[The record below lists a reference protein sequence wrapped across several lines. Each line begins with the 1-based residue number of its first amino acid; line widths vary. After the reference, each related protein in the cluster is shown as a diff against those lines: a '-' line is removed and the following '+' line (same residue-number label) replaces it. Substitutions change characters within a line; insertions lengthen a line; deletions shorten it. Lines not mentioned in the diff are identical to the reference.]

1 MADQAPPIDL
11 TQYRT
16 LIFDCDGVIL
26 NSNPIKTEAFYQ
38 AALPYGEDA
47 ARALRAYHVR
57 NGGISRYHKFDW
69 LLTEVVGQS
78 EPDPEERQ
86 ALLEAYAKN
95 VWDGMLTCELDEAI
109 LELRKQTPHAR
120 WMVASGS
127 DEQELREIFRL
138 RGLNE
143 LFDAGIYGSPRT
155 KEEIFSELGETNTL
169 LRPAVFLGDSRY
181 DAQAAQR
188 ASFTFIFV
196 QRWSESEAAPS
207 EQKIESC
214 GDLVHSLG
222 RTHL

>member
-1 MADQAPPIDL
+1 MSQPVIDL

-47 ARALRAYHVR
+47 ARALREYHVR

-69 LLTEVVGQS
+69 FLTEVIGQL
-78 EPDPEERQ
+78 EPNPEERQ

-95 VWDGMLTCELDEAI
+95 VWDGMLTCEFDEAI
-109 LELRKQTPHAR
+109 FELRKQTPHAR

-138 RGLNE
+138 RGLDQ

-155 KEEIFSELGETNTL
+155 KEEILVDTENTTDFF
-169 LRPAVFLGDSRY
+169 RPALFLGDSHY
-181 DAQAAQR
+181 DATTADALNI
-188 ASFTFIFV
+188 SFIFLTH
-196 QRWSESEAAPS
+196 WSEASPS
-207 EQKIESC
+207 PFYSTLPEIPRSA
-214 GDLVHSLG
+214 L
-222 RTHL
+222 T

>member
-1 MADQAPPIDL
+1 MADGAPPIDL

-47 ARALRAYHVR
+47 ARALREYHVR

-69 LLTEVVGQS
+69 FLTEVIGQS

-86 ALLEAYAKN
+86 ALLNAYAKN
-95 VWDGMLTCELDEAI
+95 VWDGMLACEVDEAI
-109 LELRKQTPHAR
+109 FELRKQTPHAR

-138 RGLNE
+138 RGLDE

-155 KEEIFSELGETNTL
+155 KEEIFAELAATNTL
-169 LRPAVFLGDSRY
+169 LTPAVFFGDSRY
-181 DAQAAQR
+181 DAQAAQTLNL
-188 ASFTFIFV
+188 TFVFL
-196 QRWSESEAAPS
+196 QNWSETSPPCGELNFSSLNGLFVRAPY
-207 EQKIESC
+207 
-214 GDLVHSLG
+214 
-222 RTHL
+222 

>member
-1 MADQAPPIDL
+1 MPKTVLDL

-47 ARALRAYHVR
+47 ARALREYHVR

-69 LLTEVVGQS
+69 FLTEVIGQS

-86 ALLEAYAKN
+86 ALLNAYAKN
-95 VWDGMLTCELDEAI
+95 VWDGMLACEVDEAI
-109 LELRKQTPHAR
+109 FELRKQTPHAR

-138 RGLNE
+138 RGLDE

-155 KEEIFSELGETNTL
+155 KDEILSVTEEATTL
-169 LRPAVFLGDSRY
+169 SRPALFLGDSRY
-181 DAQAAQR
+181 DAQI
-188 ASFTFIFV
+188 ASSHEHTFIFIRHWTED
-196 QRWSESEAAPS
+196 QEPARSKRIWDLTSLLA
-207 EQKIESC
+207 QKNY
-214 GDLVHSLG
+214 LG
-222 RTHL
+222 A

>member
-1 MADQAPPIDL
+1 MPKTVLDL

-47 ARALRAYHVR
+47 ARALREYHVR

-69 LLTEVVGQS
+69 FLTEVIGQS

-86 ALLEAYAKN
+86 ALLNAYAKN
-95 VWDGMLTCELDEAI
+95 VWDGMLTCEVDEAI
-109 LELRKQTPHAR
+109 FELRKQTPHAR

-138 RGLNE
+138 RGLDE

-155 KEEIFSELGETNTL
+155 KEEIFAELAATNNL
-169 LRPAVFLGDSRY
+169 LTPAVFFGDSRY
-181 DAQAAQR
+181 DFR
-188 ASFTFIFV
+188 ASKAADLDFFFISH
-196 QRWSESEAAPS
+196 WSEANPS
-207 EQKIESC
+207 QGS
-214 GDLVHSLG
+214 DTADNLSQL
-222 RTHL
+222 LL

>member
-1 MADQAPPIDL
+1 MADGAPPIDL

-47 ARALRAYHVR
+47 ARALREYHVR
-57 NGGISRYHKFDW
+57 NGGIPRYHKFDW
-69 LLTEVVGQS
+69 FLTEVIGQS
-78 EPDPEERQ
+78 EPNPEERQ
-86 ALLEAYAKN
+86 TLLDAYAKK
-95 VWDGMLTCELDEAI
+95 VWDGMLSCEVDEAI
-109 LELRKQTPHAR
+109 FELRKQTPHAR

-155 KEEIFSELGETNTL
+155 KEEIFAELAATNNL
-169 LRPAVFLGDSRY
+169 LTPAVFLGDSRY
-181 DAQAAQR
+181 DAQAAKS

-196 QRWSESEAAPS
+196 QRWSESKPAPS
-207 EQKIESC
+207 ENKIESC
-214 GDLVHSLG
+214 DDLLHSSD
-222 RTHL
+222 RTHF